1 MKTRGQGP
9 ATPPANI
16 VAAAHSPTKK
26 TPGGKPAKTP
36 APLRRLLSTRSAEA
50 LEAGTLDVDGDGG
63 DDDGVRP
70 VDDDA
75 PTLGTTTTTMTT
87 MRMRRRSRAGP
98 TTSPTPGVVVGG

>member
-50 LEAGTLDVDGDGG
+50 LEAGTRATDEFCEKAEAEEALRQLRASGG
-63 DDDGVRP
+63 
-70 VDDDA
+70 
-75 PTLGTTTTTMTT
+75 T
-87 MRMRRRSRAGP
+87 
-98 TTSPTPGVVVGG
+98 